1 MHDKIIKIFTGLF
14 ALTLLIVFNSFPSTS
29 NLFSSISNNFIS
41 HAQQINSTENG
52 NLSIGSNHTVLS
64 LIPLMIKE
72 MENTNATSIP
82 IKQVI
87 NATPSNVTALQ
98 NMAKNNLLNNI
109 NKNNSLLNNINK
121 NNSLLNTTSSGSI
134 LNNNTIGNNPI
145 LNTTSSGSSLSN
157 FNPKNKTDFI
167 PVVINL
173 TKNTN
178 ATDIAMA
185 KTFNATPSNVTALQN
200 MAKNNPLNNISGSNT
215 ISNILNNIRNNN
227 TPINNTNQVNSSN
240 FNPKNKTDLIPVVI
254 NLTKNTNATDIAMA
268 KTFNATP
275 SNVTALQK
283 FSKNNFL
290 NNISNTISNTMSLS
304 NTKNLTR

>member
-1 MHDKIIKIFTGLF
+1 MHDKIIKIFTGLL
-14 ALTLLIVFNSFPSTS
+14 ALTVLIVFNSFPSTG
-29 NLFSSISNNFIS
+29 NLFSSVSNNFIS
-41 HAQQINSTENG
+41 QAQQVNSTENG

-121 NNSLLNTTSSGSI
+121 NNSLLNGTSSGSS
-134 LNNNTIGNNPI
+134 LNNNTIDNNPI
-145 LNTTSSGSSLSN
+145 LNTTSSGSSLG
-157 FNPKNKTDFI
+157 
-167 PVVINL
+167 NL
-173 TKNTN
+173 
-178 ATDIAMA
+178 
-185 KTFNATPSNVTALQN
+185 
-200 MAKNNPLNNISGSNT
+200 
-215 ISNILNNIRNNN
+215 
-227 TPINNTNQVNSSN
+227 
-240 FNPKNKTDLIPVVI
+240 NPKNKTDLIPVVV

>member
-1 MHDKIIKIFTGLF
+1 MDDKIIRTFTGLF

-41 HAQQINSTENG
+41 HAQQINSTGNG
-52 NLSIGSNHTVLS
+52 NLSIGANHTVLS

-109 NKNNSLLNNINK
+109 NKNNSLLN
-121 NNSLLNTTSSGSI
+121 TTSSDNK
-134 LNNNTIGNNPI
+134 LNNSTIGNNPI
-145 LNTTSSGSSLSN
+145 LNTTSSGSG
-157 FNPKNKTDFI
+157 I
-167 PVVINL
+167 
-173 TKNTN
+173 
-178 ATDIAMA
+178 
-185 KTFNATPSNVTALQN
+185 
-200 MAKNNPLNNISGSNT
+200 
-215 ISNILNNIRNNN
+215 
-227 TPINNTNQVNSSN
+227 SN

-275 SNVTALQK
+275 SNVTALQN

>member
-1 MHDKIIKIFTGLF
+1 MHDKIIKIFTGFF
-14 ALTLLIVFNSFPSTS
+14 ALTLLFVFNSLPSTS

-41 HAQQINSTENG
+41 QAQQINSTENG
-52 NLSIGSNHTVLS
+52 NLSFGANHTVLS

-72 MENTNATSIP
+72 MENTNATTIP

-87 NATPSNVTALQ
+87 NATPSNVTAIQ
-98 NMAKNNLLNNI
+98 IMVKNNLLNNI
-109 NKNNSLLNNINK
+109 SKNNIPI
-121 NNSLLNTTSSGSI
+121 LNTTSSGSI
-134 LNNNTIGNNPI
+134 LNNNIIGNNPI

-157 FNPKNKTDFI
+157 SNPINKTDLI
-167 PVVINL
+167 PIVVNL

-185 KTFNATPSNVTALQN
+185 KT
-200 MAKNNPLNNISGSNT
+200 I
-215 ISNILNNIRNNN
+215 
-227 TPINNTNQVNSSN
+227 
-240 FNPKNKTDLIPVVI
+240 
-254 NLTKNTNATDIAMA
+254 
-268 KTFNATP
+268 NATP

>member
-1 MHDKIIKIFTGLF
+1 MHDKIVKTFTGLF

-41 HAQQINSTENG
+41 YAQQINSTDNG

-87 NATPSNVTALQ
+87 SATPSNVTAIQ
-98 NMAKNNLLNNI
+98 NMVKNNLLNNI
-109 NKNNSLLNNINK
+109 SKNNIPF
-121 NNSLLNTTSSGSI
+121 LNTTSSAS
-134 LNNNTIGNNPI
+134 LNNNTVRNNPI
-145 LNTTSSGSSLSN
+145 LNTTSSNSSLSN
-157 FNPKNKTDFI
+157 FNPKNKTDLI

-178 ATDIAMA
+178 ATSIPI
-185 KTFNATPSNVTALQN
+185 KQVISATPSNVTALQN

-227 TPINNTNQVNSSN
+227 TPINNTDQVNSSN

>member
-41 HAQQINSTENG
+41 HAQQINSTDNG

-82 IKQVI
+82 IKQVL

-98 NMAKNNLLNNI
+98 NMAKDNLLNNI

-121 NNSLLNTTSSGSI
+121 NNSLLNGTSSGSS
-134 LNNNTIGNNPI
+134 LNNNTIDNNPI
-145 LNTTSSGSSLSN
+145 LNTTSSGSSLG
-157 FNPKNKTDFI
+157 
-167 PVVINL
+167 NL
-173 TKNTN
+173 
-178 ATDIAMA
+178 
-185 KTFNATPSNVTALQN
+185 
-200 MAKNNPLNNISGSNT
+200 
-215 ISNILNNIRNNN
+215 
-227 TPINNTNQVNSSN
+227 
-240 FNPKNKTDLIPVVI
+240 NPKNKTDLIPVVV

>member
-1 MHDKIIKIFTGLF
+1 MHDKIIKIFTGLL
-14 ALTLLIVFNSFPSTS
+14 ALTVLFVFNSFPSTG
-29 NLFSSISNNFIS
+29 NLFSSIGNNFIS
-41 HAQQINSTENG
+41 QAQQVNSTENG
-52 NLSIGSNHTVLS
+52 NLSIGANHTVLS

-109 NKNNSLLNNINK
+109 NKNNSLLN
-121 NNSLLNTTSSGSI
+121 TTSSGSI
-134 LNNNTIGNNPI
+134 LNNNTLGNNPI
-145 LNTTSSGSSLSN
+145 LNTTSSGSSLG
-157 FNPKNKTDFI
+157 
-167 PVVINL
+167 NL
-173 TKNTN
+173 
-178 ATDIAMA
+178 
-185 KTFNATPSNVTALQN
+185 
-200 MAKNNPLNNISGSNT
+200 
-215 ISNILNNIRNNN
+215 
-227 TPINNTNQVNSSN
+227 
-240 FNPKNKTDLIPVVI
+240 NPKNKTDLIPVVV

>member
-1 MHDKIIKIFTGLF
+1 MQDKIIKIFTGLL
-14 ALTLLIVFNSFPSTS
+14 ALTVLIVFNSFPSTG
-29 NLFSSISNNFIS
+29 NLFSSMSNNFIS
-41 HAQQINSTENG
+41 QAQQVNSTENG
-52 NLSIGSNHTVLS
+52 NLSIGANHTVLS

-98 NMAKNNLLNNI
+98 NMAKNN
-109 NKNNSLLNNINK
+109 
-121 NNSLLNTTSSGSI
+121 
-134 LNNNTIGNNPI
+134 
-145 LNTTSSGSSLSN
+145 
-157 FNPKNKTDFI
+157 
-167 PVVINL
+167 
-173 TKNTN
+173 
-178 ATDIAMA
+178 
-185 KTFNATPSNVTALQN
+185 
-200 MAKNNPLNNISGSNT
+200 PLNNISKSNT
-215 ISNILNNIRNNN
+215 ISNILDNIRNNN
-227 TPINNTNQVNSSN
+227 TPINNTNQVNTSN
-240 FNPKNKTDLIPVVI
+240 LNPKNKTDLIPVVV

>member
-1 MHDKIIKIFTGLF
+1 MHDKIIKIFTGLL
-14 ALTLLIVFNSFPSTS
+14 ALTVLIVFNSFPSTG

-41 HAQQINSTENG
+41 QAQQINSTENG
-52 NLSIGSNHTVLS
+52 NFSIGSNHTVLS

-87 NATPSNVTALQ
+87 S
-98 NMAKNNLLNNI
+98 
-109 NKNNSLLNNINK
+109 
-121 NNSLLNTTSSGSI
+121 
-134 LNNNTIGNNPI
+134 
-145 LNTTSSGSSLSN
+145 
-157 FNPKNKTDFI
+157 
-167 PVVINL
+167 
-173 TKNTN
+173 
-178 ATDIAMA
+178 
-185 KTFNATPSNVTALQN
+185 ATPSNVTALQN

-240 FNPKNKTDLIPVVI
+240 FNPKNKTDLIPVVV

>member
-41 HAQQINSTENG
+41 HAQQINSTDNG

-109 NKNNSLLNNINK
+109 NKNNSLLN
-121 NNSLLNTTSSGSI
+121 TTSSGSI
-134 LNNNTIGNNPI
+134 LNNNTVGNNPI
-145 LNTTSSGSSLSN
+145 LNTTSSGSSL
-157 FNPKNKTDFI
+157 
-167 PVVINL
+167 
-173 TKNTN
+173 
-178 ATDIAMA
+178 
-185 KTFNATPSNVTALQN
+185 
-200 MAKNNPLNNISGSNT
+200 
-215 ISNILNNIRNNN
+215 
-227 TPINNTNQVNSSN
+227 SN